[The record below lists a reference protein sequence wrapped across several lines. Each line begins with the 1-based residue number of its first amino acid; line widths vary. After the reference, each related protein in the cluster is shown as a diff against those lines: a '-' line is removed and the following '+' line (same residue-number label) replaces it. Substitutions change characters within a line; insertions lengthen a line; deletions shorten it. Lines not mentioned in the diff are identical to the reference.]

1 MQTLCGAKKT
11 SVAVHGQ
18 QRITHRPAM
27 KRSLKLHLLF
37 FVLVAALLA
46 RVTMG
51 IPPKARAEAAPICSA
66 DAPARPVQTPQP
78 LAR

>member
-1 MQTLCGAKKT
+1 MGRL
-11 SVAVHGQ
+11 
-18 QRITHRPAM
+18 THRPTM
-27 KRSLKLHLLF
+27 KRSLKLQLLF

-51 IPPKARAEAAPICSA
+51 IHPNARAEVAPICSA
-66 DAPARPVQTPQP
+66 SAPARPVQTPQP